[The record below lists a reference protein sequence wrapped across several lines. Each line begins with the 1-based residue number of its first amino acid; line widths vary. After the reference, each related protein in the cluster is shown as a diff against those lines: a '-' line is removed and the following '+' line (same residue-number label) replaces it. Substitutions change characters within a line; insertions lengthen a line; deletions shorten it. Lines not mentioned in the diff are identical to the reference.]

1 MAATINTSA
10 FEAFVMASS
19 ASGPSGNGRSSSSGV
34 TQAASTL
41 IHSILPHTAPPSST
55 TGASTSASARRQ
67 AQRVEAQAEEVVY
80 DILGSQMATR
90 QAADV
95 GFAEER
101 LRRAIHRQTRLPQK
115 TAEGS
120 NAQAGGRSEPSSDAL
135 RVSNLISRLQSFE
148 IPSRQLSSYL
158 TLLEQLAFATDNND
172 LGPLP
177 RPAMSAPDI
186 FGDLPQPKSR
196 PLPTSSNLPKVASPH
211 AANRAGAG
219 ASGIDTAGKSKALLL
234 REWKQMQGQ
243 PQIPEPALLRD
254 LIFLLQGI
262 SGKYLQFEEVSI
274 QQVQDEQHRAQV
286 AANMAAASS
295 RGAAAGPTSADQAG
309 KATWELGDDIE
320 GNNVLRIRFTER
332 DGMHIAQPT
341 RHLIHRI
348 AELGRLYR
356 RISAYAVLTLSA
368 TDQSHLNAAG
378 VWGLPSKSPKID
390 QPVGLIKQSLCHFI
404 QQELTEYYRLIAVLE
419 AQLQVRSEPVHGSGG
434 RDLSENE
441 GSGLT
446 LKRISAWTDDFLL
459 RMRMMSA
466 VIESCKESHG
476 GALVSVIHTYT
487 FNGDPF
493 IRQFTARLLEEV
505 SKPFLHT
512 LSRWI
517 HEGELYDPFQEFFIQ
532 LNPDASAHGAFDSSG
547 REAQPDVD
555 AALLWQNKFS
565 FRDEMLPS
573 FLGESFGQKIFS
585 TGKSLNF
592 IRHSCGGGD
601 WIATRNQLGGNEP
614 RNLRYTDIAG
624 LEATINSAYSIVS
637 QRLLGIFLEKFNLM
651 GHLTALKDYL
661 MLTKGD
667 FVDLLM
673 ESIGPSLN
681 RQASSL
687 FRHNLTASLE
697 TAVRGSNAQHDNPD
711 VLRRLDARILE
722 FSSGDTGWDTF
733 TLDYKVDSPVNTV
746 LDVRAMS
753 GYQAIFNHLWKIKR
767 VELALGSSWS
777 RLCAAKAGHD
787 RAFGRRKEGPAL
799 EAQRGVMRATH
810 RLSEMIHF
818 IRQLQAFN
826 QLEVIEYSWHD
837 LQSFFSKRH
846 GDLDELIEA
855 HRAFLDALVG
865 KMMLKGGRRSSA
877 SALVD
882 EVRANLDTML
892 AFCSAIDDLAHYI
905 NGESAKSSVPDARSA
920 PTTRGPERV
929 TMSAIMSRIHQHS
942 TTFQERTQAIIAA
955 LEKHANLVVRDLGSR
970 LNFNS
975 FYERK
980 DKDRTVAGK
989 DKD

>member
-1 MAATINTSA
+1 MS
-10 FEAFVMASS
+10 SS
-19 ASGPSGNGRSSSSGV
+19 AGPSGSGRSSAPGV
-34 TQAASTL
+34 DQAASAL
-41 IHSILPHTAPPSST
+41 IQSILPHSADSP
-55 TGASTSASARRQ
+55 GTSAAARRQ
-67 AQRVEAQAEEVVY
+67 AQRAQTQAEEVVF
-80 DILGSQMATR
+80 DVLGSQLAAR
-90 QAADV
+90 QASDV

-101 LRRAIHRQTRLPQK
+101 LRRAIQRRTRNPSGADGASF
-115 TAEGS
+115 T
-120 NAQAGGRSEPSSDAL
+120 QARADSSSEAL
-135 RVSNLISRLQSFE
+135 RVSNLISRLQSMHV
-148 IPSRQLSSYL
+148 PPKQLSAYL
-158 TLLEQLAFATDNND
+158 TLLEQLAYTEGTHVPAIARATSAAPSTFAE
-172 LGPLP
+172 
-177 RPAMSAPDI
+177 
-186 FGDLPQPKSR
+186 LPQPKSR
-196 PLPTSSNLPKVASPH
+196 PLPASQPASRADLPQPAVPNFSNQPAFHGS
-211 AANRAGAG
+211 
-219 ASGIDTAGKSKALLL
+219 GKSKASLLK
-234 REWKQMQGQ
+234 EWKRGQGQ
-243 PQIPEPALLRD
+243 PQVPESALLRD

-262 SGKYLQFEEVSI
+262 SGKFLHFEEVSV
-274 QQVQDEQHRAQV
+274 QQVQEEQHRAQV
-286 AANMAAASS
+286 AANLAAA
-295 RGAAAGPTSADQAG
+295 AAARDSTAAPPPVDVG

-320 GNNVLRIRFTER
+320 GNNVLRIRFKEG
-332 DGMHIAQPT
+332 DGMHIAPPT

-356 RISAYAVLTLSA
+356 RISAYANRTL
-368 TDQSHLNAAG
+368 AAADPTHASIAG
-378 VWGLPSKSPKID
+378 AWGLPKPASSS
-390 QPVGLIKQSLCHFI
+390 QSVGLIKQSLCHFI
-404 QQELTEYYRLIAVLE
+404 QNELTEYYRLIAVLE
-419 AQLQVRSEPVHGSGG
+419 AQLQIESDDSAEERA
-434 RDLSENE
+434 
-441 GSGLT
+441 GLT
-446 LKRISAWTDDFLL
+446 LKRISAWTDEFLL
-459 RMRMMSA
+459 RMRMISA

-493 IRQFTARLLEEV
+493 IRKFTARLLEEV

-517 HEGELYDPFQEFFIQ
+517 HEGELHDPFQEFFVQ
-532 LNPDASAHGAFDSSG
+532 LNADQMGHGGTAYDGSG
-547 REAQPDVD
+547 KEAQPDVD

-565 FRDEMLPS
+565 FREEMLPS
-573 FLGESFGQKIFS
+573 FLGESFGRKIFS

-601 WIATRNQLGGNEP
+601 WIATRNQLGGNETQG
-614 RNLRYTDIAG
+614 LRYTDIAG

-687 FRHNLTASLE
+687 FRHNLTACLE
-697 TAVRGSNAQHDNPD
+697 TAVRGSNAQYDNPD

-722 FSSGDTGWDTF
+722 FSAGDTGWDTF

-753 GYQAIFNHLWKIKR
+753 GYQAVFNHLWKIKR
-767 VELALGSSWS
+767 VELALSSCWS
-777 RLCAAKAGHD
+777 RLCAAKAGHGK
-787 RAFGRRKEGPAL
+787 AFGRKKEGAQL
-799 EAQRGVMRATH
+799 EAERGMMRALH
-810 RLSEMIHF
+810 RLGEMTHF

-826 QLEVIEYSWHD
+826 QLEVIEYSWYD
-837 LQSFFSKRH
+837 LQQFFSKRQ

-877 SALVD
+877 TPLVD

-905 NGESAKSSVPDARSA
+905 NGEAAKAGFSEAR
-920 PTTRGPERV
+920 TRGTERV
-929 TMSAIMSRIHQHS
+929 TFPAIMSRVDQHS
-942 TTFQERTQAIIAA
+942 TAFQDRTQSIIAA

-980 DKDRTVAGK
+980 DKDRTLAGGK
-989 DKD
+989 DKE

>member
-1 MAATINTSA
+1 MPSSA
-10 FEAFVMASS
+10 PGSSAQGRASS
-19 ASGPSGNGRSSSSGV
+19 PGV
-34 TQAASTL
+34 AQAASAL
-41 IHSILPHTAPPSST
+41 IHSVLPHTAPPSSA
-55 TGASTSASARRQ
+55 TGAPASASSRRE
-67 AQRVEAQAEEVVY
+67 AQRAESKAEEVVY
-80 DILGSQMATR
+80 DILGSQMARR
-90 QAADV
+90 QASDV

-101 LRRAIHRQTRLPQK
+101 LRRAIHRQTRL
-115 TAEGS
+115 
-120 NAQAGGRSEPSSDAL
+120 GGGSEPSADAL
-135 RVSNLISRLQSFE
+135 RVSNLISRLQSLE
-148 IPSRQLSSYL
+148 IPSRQLSKYL
-158 TLLEQLAFATDNND
+158 TMLEQLAFAPTDE

-177 RPAMSAPDI
+177 RPAISAPNT
-186 FGDLPQPKSR
+186 FADLPQPKSR
-196 PLPTSSNLPKVASPH
+196 PLPSSSNPPRNASLH
-211 AANRAGAG
+211 AANTAGGA
-219 ASGIDTAGKSKALLL
+219 ASGLETAGKPKALLI

-274 QQVQDEQHRAQV
+274 QQVQEEQHRAQV
-286 AANMAAASS
+286 AASLAAASA
-295 RGAAAGPTSADQAG
+295 RGAASGPAADQAP
-309 KATWELGDDIE
+309 KAIWELGDDIE
-320 GNNVLRIRFTER
+320 GNNVLRIRFTES

-348 AELGRLYR
+348 AELGKLYR
-356 RISAYAVLTLSA
+356 RISAYALRTLAA
-368 TDQSHLNAAG
+368 TDQSHLSAAG
-378 VWGLPSKSPKID
+378 AWGLSVKSAQND

-404 QQELTEYYRLIAVLE
+404 QEELTEYYRLIAVLE
-419 AQLQVRSEPVHGSGG
+419 AQLQVRPGPVHDAGGWAGSE
-434 RDLSENE
+434 D

-517 HEGELYDPFQEFFIQ
+517 HEGELHDPFQEFFIQ
-532 LNPDASAHGAFDSSG
+532 LNPDANGHGGFDVNG

-565 FRDEMLPS
+565 FRQEMLPS

-601 WIATRNQLGGNEP
+601 WIATRNQLGGSEP

-637 QRLLGIFLEKFNLM
+637 QRLLAIFLEKFNLM

-722 FSSGDTGWDTF
+722 FSAGDTGWDTF

-777 RLCAAKAGHD
+777 RICAAKAGHD
-787 RAFGRRKEGPAL
+787 RAFGRRKEGSAL
-799 EAQRGVMRATH
+799 EAQRGVMRAMH
-810 RLSEMIHF
+810 RLSEMTHF

-837 LQSFFSKRH
+837 LQSFFSKQH

-865 KMMLKGGRRSSA
+865 KMMLKGGRKSSA
-877 SALVD
+877 GALVD

-892 AFCSAIDDLAHYI
+892 AFCSAIDDLAHHI
-905 NGESAKSSVPDARSA
+905 NGEAAKAQVPDARAA
-920 PTTRGPERV
+920 PAARGPERV
-929 TMSAIMSRIHQHS
+929 TFSAIVTRVNQHS
-942 TTFQERTQAIIAA
+942 STFQERTQAIIVA

-980 DKDRTVAGK
+980 EKDRTVASKEK
-989 DKD
+989 D